1 MKNVITS
8 AIFVA
13 ITATSA
19 FAGEKAQNLI
29 DPVQVKISG
38 LETQVDGLKT
48 VATSLALQ
56 LRAALD
62 NQADPEVI
70 ADLQAQ
76 IDYLE
81 EDKEYYYEENEM
93 YDNWV
98 SELKVEVNT
107 LETANEAL
115 ELAIDGYQG
124 QLVEF
129 ETQAGVWFNEQE
141 TIQADLNDTIT
152 DQALELEAV
161 YADLDQAYED
171 MDLLQDTNID
181 LHAALDSNV
190 NVEALTN
197 LVNELD
203 AVAVDQEATIAA
215 YDAALDEIASIVE
228 GGNDNALEEV
238 LSFIS
243 SLDLNI

>member
-8 AIFVA
+8 AILVA

-129 ETQAGVWFNEQE
+129 EAQAGVWFNEQE
-141 TIQADLNDTIT
+141 AIQADLNNTIT

-228 GGNDNALEEV
+228 GDSDNALEEV

-243 SLDLNI
+243 SLNLSI

>member
-141 TIQADLNDTIT
+141 AIQADLNNTIT

-171 MDLLQDTNID
+171 MDLLQDENID